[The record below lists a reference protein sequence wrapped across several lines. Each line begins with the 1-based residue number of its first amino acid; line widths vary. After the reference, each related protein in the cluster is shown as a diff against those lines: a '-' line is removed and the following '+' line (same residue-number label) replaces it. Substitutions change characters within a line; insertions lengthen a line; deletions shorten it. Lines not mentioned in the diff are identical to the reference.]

1 MKILMFSWE
10 YPPVSHGGLARHVQ
24 DLSESLVKR
33 GHEVYVITQGSS
45 ELDNVQLI
53 NGVNVLRTDS
63 VSISGNNF
71 VDNILHLNFQLIDKA
86 IQLNNEVDDID
97 IIHGH
102 DWLVFWASKVFK
114 HSLTKPLIYTIHATE
129 FGRNQ
134 GIYNNMQRYI
144 NDLEWYATFEAWKV
158 IVCSQF
164 MNYEVRNLFQL
175 PEDKVVTIPNGVN
188 EENYKI
194 DYTSQFKEKYASPYE
209 DIVFYVGRIVR
220 EKGIQVLIQSIP
232 QILNT
237 NPSTKFIIAG
247 KGPHQQSL
255 RSQAE
260 FLGVADRIYF
270 TGFISDEERNKLYQA
285 ADVAVFPSLYEP
297 FGIVALE
304 AMATRTPVIV
314 SNVGGLAEF
323 VKDGENGLVFNT
335 GDAHHLA
342 EKITYLLNNK
352 KEAEQ
357 IAETGYEMVVN
368 EYTWDE
374 IAKRTEKVYKDV
386 ITDYQKSDWKSKRE
400 KRSKSALNNFQEDEK
415 IYERYA
421 SSDAK

>member
-1 MKILMFSWE
+1 MKILMFTWE

-33 GHEVYVITQGSS
+33 GHEVFVITQGSTDLES
-45 ELDNVQLI
+45 TEFI
-53 NGVNVLRTDS
+53 NGVKVLRADS
-63 VSISGNNF
+63 VSVSGNNF

-86 IQLNNEVDDID
+86 IQLNNEIDDID

-144 NDLEWYATFEAWKV
+144 NDIEWYATFEAWKV

-188 EENYKI
+188 EDNYSTEYSI
-194 DYTSQFKEKYASPYE
+194 QFKEKYASPYE

-232 QILNT
+232 QILST

-247 KGPHQQSL
+247 KGPYLDSL

-270 TGFISDEERNKLYQA
+270 TGFISDEERNKLYQT

-304 AMATRTPVIV
+304 AMVTKTPVVV

-323 VKDGENGLVFNT
+323 IKDEENGLLFNSS
-335 GDAHHLA
+335 DAHHLA
-342 EKITYLLNNK
+342 DRITYLLNNK
-352 KEAEQ
+352 KKAAR
-357 IAETGYEMVVN
+357 IAETGYEMVIK
-368 EYTWDE
+368 EFTWNE
-374 IAKRTEKVYKDV
+374 IAKQTEEVYKHV
-386 ITDYQKSDWKSKRE
+386 IEDYQKSDWNSKKEER
-400 KRSKSALNNFQEDEK
+400 RNFTLTNEQDEEK
-415 IYERYA
+415 IYHRYA
-421 SSDAK
+421 SSEVK

>member
-1 MKILMFSWE
+1 MFSWE
-10 YPPVSHGGLARHVQ
+10 YPPISHGGLARHVQ
-24 DLSESLVKR
+24 DLSEALVNR
-33 GHEVYVITQGSS
+33 GHDVYVITQGSTDIPVEQS
-45 ELDNVQLI
+45 I
-53 NGVNVLRTDS
+53 NGVRVLRTES
-63 VSISGNNF
+63 VSVSGNNF

-86 IQLNNEVDDID
+86 IQLNNEIDDID

-134 GIYNNMQRYI
+134 GIYNSIQRYI

-158 IVCSQF
+158 IVCSQY

-175 PEDKVVTIPNGVN
+175 PGDKVISIPNGVN
-188 EENYKI
+188 EENYKT
-194 DYTSQFKEKYASPYE
+194 DYSPQFKEKYASACE
-209 DIVFYVGRIVR
+209 DIVFYVGRVVR

-232 QILNT
+232 KILNT
-237 NPSTKFIIAG
+237 NPSTKFVIAG
-247 KGPHQQSL
+247 KGPHLDNL

-260 FLGVADRIYF
+260 FLGIADRIYF

-304 AMATRTPVIV
+304 AMVTKTPVVV
-314 SNVGGLAEF
+314 SNVGGLTEF
-323 VKDGENGLVFNT
+323 VEDGENGLVFNSN
-335 GDAHHLA
+335 DAHQLA

-352 KEAEQ
+352 NNAAQ
-357 IAETGYEMVVN
+357 IAETGYEMVKRDF
-368 EYTWDE
+368 TWDE
-374 IAKRTEKVYKDV
+374 IAKKTEKVYKEV
-386 ITDYQKSDWKSKRE
+386 IYDYLKSDWNNRKEKSNSRRNE
-400 KRSKSALNNFQEDEK
+400 EED
-415 IYERYA
+415 IFYHRYA
-421 SSDAK
+421 SSEVK